1 MKRLFLFLAFLPFFA
16 TSLSAQNEFTIEQS
30 LYEGTIDGEYNIT
43 LFLSVED
50 PCGGNPYTA
59 GMYKYKDDEEWI
71 ELSISFNEEEER
83 YCMAEY
89 LFTGVLILK
98 KENSSLNGR
107 WISPDAERQIP
118 VKLRKKTLSASEKES
133 YTEILNNLFY
143 NHNDC

>member
-16 TSLSAQNEFTIEQS
+16 MNLSAQNEFTVEQS
-30 LYEGTIDGEYNIT
+30 LYEGTIDGEFIT

-50 PCGGNPYTA
+50 PCGGNPYTT
-59 GMYKYKDDEEWI
+59 GMYKYKDDEEWV

-98 KENSSLNGR
+98 KENTSLNGL
-107 WISPDAERQIP
+107 WISPDVERQLP
-118 VKLRKKTLSASEKES
+118 VKLRKKALSASEKES